1 MENTKQTA
9 KQRYYEKN
17 KELYKERVR
26 QQRETAKAKQ
36 QNTTII
42 KEIENDSIQ
51 NNTNIKKVFV
61 RMPFPALDFL
71 IWAKRMTYVT
81 IDIRDTTG
89 EFVWNGI
96 NKQIKE
102 NNDIVQNKYKT
113 EPTSSIKSYIDSIK
127 RFLRI
132 GERYVIEVP
141 SEKLNI
147 PVFFYIKTINE
158 ENILISYVKIEFI
171 KWGTGE
177 ASIEPKW
184 NEVKKETII
193 ENKNVIDIYPYDEKK
208 KYKYESYCYIR
219 NDVRTFYEI
228 VNKR

>member
-1 MENTKQTA
+1 MPRTDKEKRKEYN
-9 KQRYYEKN
+9 RLYYQKR
-17 KELYKERVR
+17 K
-26 QQRETAKAKQ
+26 
-36 QNTTII
+36 I
-42 KEIENDSIQ
+42 IQ
-51 NNTNIKKVFV
+51 NQSKTPSMK
-61 RMPFPALDFL
+61 D
-71 IWAKRMTYVT
+71 
-81 IDIRDTTG
+81 
-89 EFVWNGI
+89 E
-96 NKQIKE
+96 E
-102 NNDIVQNKYKT
+102 VQT

-132 GERYVIEVP
+132 GERYVIEVQ

-184 NEVKKETII
+184 DEVKKETII